1 MKVIYKVNVNI
12 SREKFARQGNF
23 FSKNSVIKKMNAG
36 AALLVSVIVGVI
48 AFFILWSLDKSYNLG
63 WLWSIL
69 LAILIGLFVYML
81 MMRSAK
87 KHASEVTRTT
97 ITETPNYVSASRYG
111 VPITQTGYPLPQTNI
126 PLY

>member
-1 MKVIYKVNVNI
+1 
-12 SREKFARQGNF
+12 
-23 FSKNSVIKKMNAG
+23 MNAG

-69 LAILIGLFVYML
+69 LAVLIGLFVYML

-87 KHASEVTRTT
+87 QHAGVTQRTV
-97 ITETPNYVSASRYG
+97 TESYLPGQTPTVRYAI
-111 VPITQTGYPLPQTNI
+111 PQTGYP

>member
-1 MKVIYKVNVNI
+1 
-12 SREKFARQGNF
+12 
-23 FSKNSVIKKMNAG
+23 MNAG
-36 AALLVSVIVGVI
+36 AALLVSVLVGVI

-87 KHASEVTRTT
+87 KHAGVTQRTV
-97 ITETPNYVSASRYG
+97 TENYLPGQTGGMRYA
-111 VPITQTGYPLPQTNI
+111 VPQTGYPLPQTNI